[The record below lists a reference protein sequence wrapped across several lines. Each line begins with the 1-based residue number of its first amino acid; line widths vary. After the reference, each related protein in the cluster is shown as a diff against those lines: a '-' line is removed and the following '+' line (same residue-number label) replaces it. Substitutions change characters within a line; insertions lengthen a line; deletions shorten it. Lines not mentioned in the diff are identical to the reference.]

1 MKKLLKWLIKKFVTR
16 DALKAAIHELNKRV
30 AEKSAPDRARLIMG
44 YGEDAAALTT
54 AYLEAYANDGRIDAD
69 ELAALDARCD
79 AVIDKYVT
87 DKVVSSI
94 IDAIIK

>member
-44 YGEDAAALTT
+44 YGEDAAALTA
-54 AYLEAYANDGRIDAD
+54 AYLNAYADDGRVDNAERAAIDAQCD
-69 ELAALDARCD
+69 GLVDKYVSDDALDAAVD
-79 AVIDKYVT
+79 AL
-87 DKVVSSI
+87 
-94 IDAIIK
+94 IK